1 MFNRILVPVDG
12 SATADCGLA
21 EAIELARGLKSAPHL
36 VLLNVVEWPPAPSE
50 AGVFYDATALA
61 RSLREQGQAVLAR
74 ARRTCEEAGVSVE
87 TEQRDAMGRVADVIA
102 ERAGDRACGLI
113 VMGTHGR
120 RGANRWVMG
129 SDAEIVARRSAVPVM
144 LVRER
149 HAGG

>member
-1 MFNRILVPVDG
+1 VFKRILVPVDG
-12 SATADCGLA
+12 SVTADCGLA

-36 VLLNVVEWPPAPSE
+36 VLLNVVEWPTAVSE

-61 RSLREQGQAVLAR
+61 SSLREQGQGVLTKAQH
-74 ARRTCEEAGVSVE
+74 TCEQAGVSVE
-87 TEQRDAMGRVADVIA
+87 TEQRDALGRVADVIA
-102 ERAGDRACGLI
+102 ERAADRACDLI

-129 SDAEIVARRSAVPVM
+129 SDAEIVARSSAVPVM